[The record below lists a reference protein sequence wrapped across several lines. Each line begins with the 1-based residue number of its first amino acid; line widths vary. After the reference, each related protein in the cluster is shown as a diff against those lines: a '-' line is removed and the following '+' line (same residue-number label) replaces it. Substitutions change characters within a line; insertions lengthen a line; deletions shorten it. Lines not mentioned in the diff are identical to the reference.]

1 MKFKIALILILS
13 IVINYA
19 KASIGDTILID
30 KNFNYQELGR
40 TLDYISCKESE
51 LSIDNIINN
60 RNINFKKN
68 NADLLILS
76 EDEYLDDLW
85 VRIILKNNSGT
96 DRRLYLYLDNALI
109 NHVEYFEY
117 EGKNQISHELT
128 GDAFPIS
135 ERKIQYRNPIYNIKL
150 SQGQS
155 KTIYL
160 LFKAEGRKIHTPLQ
174 LYSQDRLIEHIS
186 KKEANLS
193 FYYGILAAL
202 SALSI
207 MFFFLIK
214 EKVYVYFAAY
224 QTSQTLLLFAVSG
237 FSTMYLWPDF
247 TFWTDR
253 SVPVLMSLTIISG
266 LSFML
271 AFVDNSKLTK
281 WQIRI
286 LKAYQVFALL
296 VLIGAFFEGDIHYAS
311 IWILYRM
318 VPPFYIGLIILAIY
332 FFNKSYIPA
341 RFFVLGI
348 IGSMI
353 SIFAILFL
361 SVMKQHNNLFTNE
374 YVLFGEVLKSTM
386 LTLALLDR
394 FRFYKEEKDK
404 IQLQMIEQLEEL
416 NVYRESINKDLSDKI
431 NEKTKELNQKQYEV
445 KRALL
450 VGEEQERK
458 RIAAELHDGM
468 GSMLSTLKLNAES
481 IELDEKQLT
490 EKERIAY
497 KNVIELID
505 KACVE
510 LRNISHNMIPTGM
523 EQFGLIQ
530 SLQSIIR
537 NINSTGKT
545 NFNLDTYNLNE
556 RFNTELELSIYRI
569 TLELIN
575 NIIRH
580 SHAKN
585 ATIQLIKNDDNI
597 TLMVEDDGIGFNVN
611 TIVEGMGLH
620 NIKSRIDVFNG
631 KFTIDTQPERGSTFI
646 IEIPVYEKDFI

>member
-1 MKFKIALILILS
+1 MKFIRALILIFSLS
-13 IVINYA
+13 FSYS
-19 KASIGDTILID
+19 KAEVGDTILID
-30 KNFNYQELGR
+30 KYFEYLELGN
-40 TLDYISCKESE
+40 TLDYASCNESE
-51 LSIDNIINN
+51 KDINDIISGNIF
-60 RNINFKKN
+60 FKENK
-68 NADLLILS
+68 ADLLILS
-76 EDEYLDDLW
+76 EDEYLEDLW
-85 VRIILKNNSGT
+85 VRINIKNISDI

-109 NHVEYFEY
+109 NYIEYFEY
-117 EGKNQISHELT
+117 DGKTQLSRELT

-150 SQGQS
+150 KQNQS

-160 LFKAEGRKIHTPLQ
+160 LFKLKGRKIHTPLQ

-186 KKEANLS
+186 KKESNIS
-193 FYYGILAAL
+193 FYYGFLAAL

-214 EKVYVYFAAY
+214 ERVYIYFASY
-224 QTSQTLLLFAVSG
+224 LTSQTLLLFAVSG
-237 FSTMYLWPDF
+237 FSAVYIWPNF
-247 TFWTDR
+247 TFWVDR

-266 LSFML
+266 LSFLL
-271 AFVDNSKLTK
+271 AFVDNSKFKL
-281 WQIRI
+281 WQIKIIRS
-286 LKAYQVFALL
+286 YQIFAIL
-296 VLIGAFFEGDIHYAS
+296 VLVGALFEGDIFYAS
-311 IWILYRM
+311 IWLLYRM
-318 VPPFYIGLIILAIY
+318 IPPFYIGLIIMAIY
-332 FFNKSYIPA
+332 FFAKSYIPA

-348 IGSMI
+348 IGSLI
-353 SIFAILFL
+353 SIFAILFFA
-361 SVMKQHNNLFTNE
+361 VMKEHNNLFTNE
-374 YVLFGEVLKSTM
+374 FVLFGEVLKSTM

-416 NVYRESINKDLSDKI
+416 NAYRENINKELSDKI
-431 NEKTKELNQKQYEV
+431 SEKTKELNRKQYEV
-445 KRALL
+445 KRAL
-450 VGEEQERK
+450 VMGEEQERK
-458 RIAAELHDGM
+458 RIATELHDGM
-468 GSMLSTLKLNAES
+468 GSMLSTLKLNAET
-481 IELDEKQLT
+481 IEIDEKQLS

-530 SLQSIIR
+530 SLHSIIK
-537 NINSTGKT
+537 NINNSGKT
-545 NFNLDTYNLNE
+545 NFNFDTYNLNN
-556 RFNTELELSIYRI
+556 RFNRELELSLYRI
-569 TLELIN
+569 ALELIN

-580 SHAKN
+580 SKAKN

-620 NIKSRIDVFNG
+620 NIKSRVDVFNG
-631 KFTIDTQPERGSTFI
+631 KITIDTQPNRGSTFI
-646 IEIPVYEKDFI
+646 IEIPIYEKDFL

>member
-1 MKFKIALILILS
+1 MKHKIALILLFS

-19 KASIGDTILID
+19 KASIGDTIFID
-30 KNFNYQELGR
+30 NNFKYLELGR
-40 TLDYISCKESE
+40 NLNYLSCQESE
-51 LSIDNIINN
+51 ISIEDILNN
-60 RNINFKKN
+60 SKLNFKQN
-68 NADLLILS
+68 DADLLILS

-85 VRIILKNNSGT
+85 VRIILKNNC
-96 DRRLYLYLDNALI
+96 DNDKRVYLYLDNALI
-109 NHVEYFEY
+109 NHIEYFEY
-117 EGKNQISHELT
+117 EGKKQLNYELT
-128 GDAFPIS
+128 GDEYKIS
-135 ERKIQYRNPIYNIKL
+135 ERKIHYRNPVYNIKL
-150 SQGQS
+150 SVNQT

-160 LFKAEGRKIHTPLQ
+160 LFQADGRKIHTPLQ
-174 LYSQDRLIEHIS
+174 LYSQDQLIEHIS

-193 FYYGILAAL
+193 FYYGFLAAL

-214 EKVYVYFAAY
+214 ERVYIYFAAY
-224 QTSQTLLLFAVSG
+224 LATQTLLLFAVSG
-237 FSTMYLWPDF
+237 FATIYLWPDF

-271 AFVDNSKLTK
+271 AFVDNSKLTN

-286 LKAYQVFALL
+286 IKAYQVFALL
-296 VLIGAFFEGDIHYAS
+296 VLLGSLFNGNIHYAS
-311 IWILYRM
+311 IWLLYRM
-318 VPPFYIGLIILAIY
+318 IPPFYIGLIILAIY
-332 FFNKSYIPA
+332 FFAKSYIPA

-416 NVYRESINKDLSDKI
+416 NIYRENINKDLSDKI

-450 VGEEQERK
+450 MGEEQERK
-458 RIAAELHDGM
+458 RIATELHDGM
-468 GSMLSTLKLNAES
+468 GSMLSTLKLNAET
-481 IELDEKQLT
+481 IEFEEKQLS

-497 KNVIELID
+497 RNVIELID

-530 SLQSIIR
+530 SLNSIIK
-537 NINSTGKT
+537 NINNTGKT
-545 NFNLDTYNLNE
+545 NFNLDSYNLNN
-556 RFNTELELSIYRI
+556 RFNSELELSLYRI
-569 TLELIN
+569 ALELIN

-580 SHAKN
+580 SQAKN

-597 TLMVEDDGIGFNVN
+597 TLIVEDDGVGFDIN

-620 NIKSRIDVFNG
+620 NIKSRVDVFNG
-631 KFTIDTQPERGSTFI
+631 KFTIDTQPNRGSTFI
-646 IEIPVYEKDFI
+646 IEIPIYEKDFI